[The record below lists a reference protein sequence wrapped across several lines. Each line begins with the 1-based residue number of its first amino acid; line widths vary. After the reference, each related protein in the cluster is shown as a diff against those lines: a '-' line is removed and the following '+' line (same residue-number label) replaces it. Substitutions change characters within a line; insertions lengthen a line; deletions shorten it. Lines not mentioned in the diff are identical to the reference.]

1 LEKMGAAK
9 ISTKNLTIPKAID
22 KIKAKG
28 DLML

>member
-1 LEKMGAAK
+1 MGAAK

-28 DLML
+28 DLIYEH